1 MATHAHTPIE
11 EYAVLG
17 DTETAAL
24 VSRAGSIDWLCLPRF
39 DSTACF
45 AALLGTPEHGRWLL
59 GPVGE
64 ARSTRRYLENSF
76 VLETVHALIPRL
88 GLRIPA

>member
-1 MATHAHTPIE
+1 MATIPIE

-24 VSRAGSIDWLCLPRF
+24 VSREGSIDWLCLPRF

-45 AALLGTPEHGRWLL
+45 AAPAGHPRARPLAARPQ
-59 GPVGE
+59 GP
-64 ARSTRRYLENSF
+64 ARSTRRYVGESF
-76 VLETVHALIPRL
+76 VLETTHVTDT
-88 GLRIPA
+88 GE